1 MRNVK
6 IITDS
11 CADLN
16 AELLERYDIDYA
28 EMRTVYQGK
37 ETPAKLTWSEKEVH
51 DLYNIMRNGER
62 ITTTQVPVEEFM
74 RVFKKY
80 LDMNMDIVYIG
91 CSAKSSGS
99 VNTGHVTAQK
109 LMEEYQGSEIY
120 CIDSLNASIGEG
132 MLVIEAAKLAGEGK
146 SAREI
151 NDAILAKRNL
161 VNEYV
166 TVHSLTALRR
176 AGRVKGSAAFFGN
189 LMGVKPIIIADA
201 NGDQAAYKK
210 VKGRANSFNEIVAML
225 KESIIA
231 PETQTVYIAHG
242 DCNAEE
248 LKTLTDMVKAQI
260 PCKDIY
266 TVYIGPIVGASIGPD
281 AIGVWG
287 FGKEVTYKNGDEK

>member
-11 CADLN
+11 WSDLN

-37 ETPAKLTWSEKEVH
+37 ETPAKLTWTDSEVH

-91 CSAKSSGS
+91 CSSKQSGS

-109 LMEEYQGSEIY
+109 LMAEYPDSNII

-132 MLVIEAAKLAGEGK
+132 VLAIEAAKKAKEGA
-146 SAREI
+146 SAVEI
-151 NDAILAKRNL
+151 EAYILSIRKKLNQF
-161 VNEYV
+161 V

-210 VKGRANSFNEIVAML
+210 VKGRANSFAEIVAML
-225 KESIIA
+225 KETIIK
-231 PETQTVYIAHG
+231 PEEQTVYIAHG
-242 DCNAEE
+242 DCDTDE
-248 LKTLTDMVKAQI
+248 LKTLTDMVKERI